1 MNKTCFDQGALQNVT
16 EVRGPRRPELVRV
29 APELEFPMG
38 IVARSR
44 TMIQFLNLARRVA
57 RVDSTVLLTGESG
70 AGKER
75 IAKMIHDESDRAAEP
90 FIRVNVG
97 AIPETLLESELFG
110 HARGAF
116 TGATQ
121 QRPGLFEAA
130 DHGTLLLDEIGEIPP
145 ALQVK
150 LLRAIQEREIRRI
163 GENQDRPV
171 DVRIIAATNRDL
183 AQAAAA
189 GGFRHDLYYRLK
201 VVELRVPALREREDD
216 ILPLARALLAAA
228 ASRMKREVSGFAP
241 AVVDRLMRYAWP
253 GNVRELQNAM
263 ERAAALAPKNRVE
276 LADLPDEI
284 RQESAKPVACMGAVR
299 PLDEV
304 EKEYILAALALNGGN
319 QTHTARQL
327 RIGTATLHR
336 KLKGYALDGTL
347 GHPAQ
352 DPAVARQVG

>member
-1 MNKTCFDQGALQNVT
+1 MNKTCFNQDELQNITDVC
-16 EVRGPRRPELVRV
+16 GARRPELVRV

-130 DHGTLLLDEIGEIPP
+130 DHGTLLLDEIGEISP

-150 LLRAIQEREIRRI
+150 LLRAIQEREIRRV
-163 GENQDRPV
+163 GENQDRPI

-183 AQAAAA
+183 RKMVRQ
-189 GGFRHDLYYRLK
+189 GLFREDLYFRLK
-201 VVELRVPALREREDD
+201 VFEVTLPPLRERLDD
-216 ILPLARALLAAA
+216 VPVLIEHFRHLLNQTYKKQVEGLLPGTWEILR
-228 ASRMKREVSGFAP
+228 S
-241 AVVDRLMRYAWP
+241 YAWP
-253 GNVRELQNAM
+253 GNVRELKHVLEHAFVQCKGSTITP
-263 ERAAALAPKNRVE
+263 EE
-276 LADLPDEI
+276 LPADIREVARDLPHLLEKNL
-284 RQESAKPVACMGAVR
+284 SVFTNWKR
-299 PLDEV
+299 P
-304 EKEYILAALALNGGN
+304 
-319 QTHTARQL
+319 
-327 RIGTATLHR
+327 
-336 KLKGYALDGTL
+336 
-347 GHPAQ
+347 
-352 DPAVARQVG
+352 